1 MGGGGAKAK
10 KNFFPRK
17 LLIKKYI
24 PMDSGKKIYMPKE
37 EKKNDIHFTCT
48 KKILHLLKS
57 IFELLS
63 EHWGDHVLHLTVYE
77 NSQTINIVTSSN
89 QFASNLAFVIYIY
102 S

>member
-37 EKKNDIHFTCT
+37 EKKNDIHLTCT
-48 KKILHLLKS
+48 K
-57 IFELLS
+57 
-63 EHWGDHVLHLTVYE
+63 
-77 NSQTINIVTSSN
+77 INI
-89 QFASNLAFVIYIY
+89 
-102 S
+102 